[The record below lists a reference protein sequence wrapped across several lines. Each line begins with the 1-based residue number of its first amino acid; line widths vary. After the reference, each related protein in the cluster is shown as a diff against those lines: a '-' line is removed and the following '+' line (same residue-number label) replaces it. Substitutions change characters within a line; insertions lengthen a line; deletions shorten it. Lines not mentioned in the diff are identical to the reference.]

1 MVPTTVILRSVATKD
16 LRLFSLP
23 HPLSHM
29 VSNRLHKQHRTYQ
42 HESDIYVFEKR
53 VTGETVV
60 ESAPQQHGG
69 QHHR

>member
-29 VSNRLHKQHRTYQ
+29 SQ
-42 HESDIYVFEKR
+42 
-53 VTGETVV
+53 
-60 ESAPQQHGG
+60 
-69 QHHR
+69 